1 MLELVT
7 LPPAFGL
14 RNVSPFCLK
23 AEMLLTSLEL
33 PFTLSEEADPRKAPK
48 GKLPFLIDGDTRI
61 ADSELITE

>member
-23 AEMLLTSLEL
+23 AEMLLTSLDL
-33 PFTLSEEADPRKAPK
+33 PFKLSEEADPRKAPRK
-48 GKLPFLIDGDTRI
+48 TAISHRWQ
-61 ADSELITE
+61 